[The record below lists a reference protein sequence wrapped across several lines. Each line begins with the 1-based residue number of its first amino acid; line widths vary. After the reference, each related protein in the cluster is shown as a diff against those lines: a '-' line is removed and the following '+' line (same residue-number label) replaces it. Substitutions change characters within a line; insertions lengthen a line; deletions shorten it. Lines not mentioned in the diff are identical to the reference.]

1 MPRGDRR
8 LRRGG
13 LRLRVRRAGKTAAL
27 LGVLPDAAP
36 GRVRDDRL
44 EMSTRGSTVLVVE
57 DERKIRELVRGYLE
71 REGLGVLTTASGA
84 EAITL
89 ARDSEP
95 DLLVLDL
102 RLPDVPGEEVAR
114 EVRVFSAVPIL
125 ILTAKAGEDER
136 IHGLELGADDYL
148 TKPFSPRE
156 LVLRVKAILRR
167 TRGEDPERPASFGGG
182 ELVLDEGRREA
193 RVRGEEVALTPTEFG
208 ILVALARVPGRV
220 YSRYELIN
228 RVRGYE
234 FEGYE
239 RTIDSHVKN
248 LRRKVERDPH
258 EPAVVLTVL
267 SGGYRLG
274 LDRDP

>member
-1 MPRGDRR
+1 VTGRG
-8 LRRGG
+8 
-13 LRLRVRRAGKTAAL
+13 T
-27 LGVLPDAAP
+27 
-36 GRVRDDRL
+36 
-44 EMSTRGSTVLVVE
+44 TVLVVE
-57 DERKIRELVRGYLE
+57 DERKIRDLVRGYLE
-71 REGLGVLTTASGA
+71 REGLGVLTTESGA
-84 EAITL
+84 EAIAL
-89 ARDSEP
+89 ARESEP

-102 RLPDVPGEEVAR
+102 RLLDVPGEEVAR
-114 EVRVFSAVPIL
+114 EVRSFSTVPIL
-125 ILTAKAGEDER
+125 MLTAKASEEDR

-167 TRGEDPERPASFGGG
+167 TASEAADGAALTFGGG
-182 ELVLDEGRREA
+182 RLRIDEARRE
-193 RVRGEEVALTPTEFG
+193 VEVDGGLIALTPTEYG

-248 LRRKVERDPH
+248 LRRKLERDAHAP
-258 EPAVVLTVL
+258 EFVLTVL
-267 SGGYRLG
+267 GGGYRLG
-274 LDRDP
+274 VTRDT

>member
-1 MPRGDRR
+1 
-8 LRRGG
+8 
-13 LRLRVRRAGKTAAL
+13 
-27 LGVLPDAAP
+27 
-36 GRVRDDRL
+36 
-44 EMSTRGSTVLVVE
+44 VLVVE

-167 TRGEDPERPASFGGG
+167 TRGEDTERPASFGGG